1 MSPWGDTNRKIY
13 NIWKAEIMMEI
24 KALEEIGLT
33 KGEIKV
39 YLALLKT
46 GQSSSGAIAKEAQV
60 SRSKLYSI
68 LDKLSKKG
76 LIGHILKGKVM
87 YFEAMEPRRII
98 NYIDDKNKQL
108 EEKKKIIES
117 MLPELEKKQNK
128 KQNKSTLFE
137 GFKAIKNFY
146 LGILDELKNGETY
159 FIIGATYGEN
169 KPGVK
174 EFFENYHRQRS
185 ERKIKVKM
193 LANSDEKNELVKTV
207 YSNSEIRYL
216 PRYLLSNMTI
226 VFYKNKS
233 FIFFLS
239 EEPVG
244 FLIESE
250 EITKGFKTYFDAF
263 WKVAK
268 Q

>member
-128 KQNKSTLFE
+128 KQNNAALHWAQVMQKQYIFL
-137 GFKAIKNFY
+137 ALI
-146 LGILDELKNGETY
+146 
-159 FIIGATYGEN
+159 GEN
-169 KPGVK
+169 QM
-174 EFFENYHRQRS
+174 FRCL
-185 ERKIKVKM
+185 I
-193 LANSDEKNELVKTV
+193 SDIAQAHNIPIAL
-207 YSNSEIRYL
+207 
-216 PRYLLSNMTI
+216 
-226 VFYKNKS
+226 
-233 FIFFLS
+233 
-239 EEPVG
+239 
-244 FLIESE
+244 
-250 EITKGFKTYFDAF
+250 
-263 WKVAK
+263 
-268 Q
+268 